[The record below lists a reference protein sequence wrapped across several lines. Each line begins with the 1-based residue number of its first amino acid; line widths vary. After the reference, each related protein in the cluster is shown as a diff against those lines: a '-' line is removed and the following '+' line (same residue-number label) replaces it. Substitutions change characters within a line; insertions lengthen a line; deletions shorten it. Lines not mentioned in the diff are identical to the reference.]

1 MELSLVKPIVFEDKN
16 YFLRDAELRYDWT
29 EEGLIM
35 KNTEQNCGS
44 LVVEIFMDDGSEF
57 DEKIFKQEEG
67 AFIVPYTEDTSLQG
81 LYQFRFRAYYE
92 DYPDK
97 YLELDE
103 PFNVRILDPCL
114 SPRSLTAPDMLL
126 NDLVFEYTMMTPSVE
141 LNFPVFTPDPAWC
154 DVQYS
159 Y

>member
-1 MELSLVKPIVFEDKN
+1 
-16 YFLRDAELRYDWT
+16 
-29 EEGLIM
+29 
-35 KNTEQNCGS
+35 
-44 LVVEIFMDDGSEF
+44 MDDGSTF
-57 DEKIFKQEEG
+57 DGEIFKQEER

-81 LYQFRFRAYYE
+81 LYQFRFRAYYD

-159 Y
+159 YQVNNRQGFAMVQSWDALDRTLTYEYSKDLTPLNNDAYLES

>member
-1 MELSLVKPIVFEDKN
+1 
-16 YFLRDAELRYDWT
+16 
-29 EEGLIM
+29 
-35 KNTEQNCGS
+35 
-44 LVVEIFMDDGSEF
+44 MDDGSTF
-57 DEKIFKQEEG
+57 DDKIFKQEEG

-81 LYQFRFRAYYE
+81 LYQFRFRAYYD

-159 Y
+159 YQVNNRQGFAMVQSWDALDRTLTYEYSKDLTPLNNDAYLES